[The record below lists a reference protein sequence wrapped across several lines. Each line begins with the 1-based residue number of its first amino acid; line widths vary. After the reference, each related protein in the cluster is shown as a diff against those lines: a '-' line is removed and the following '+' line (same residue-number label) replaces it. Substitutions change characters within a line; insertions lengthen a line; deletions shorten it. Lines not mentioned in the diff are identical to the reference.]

1 MGYTLLFVSACRMKN
16 LIFALSIAL
25 LFTYLFI
32 EISSRVWL
40 HDVSPE
46 NIISVSVFLA
56 LLLTLYGLAL
66 TRFSGQI
73 SAFGK
78 KSQPNGT
85 RRRAAYGKSLTRNS
99 PRKGTSN
106 QSKSKTDRAI
116 GDGKIVEQNV
126 DGTVKWFNRTKG
138 YGFITAESG
147 EELFAHQRSIS
158 NSTDGGR
165 QFLREEQQV
174 RFSIAQNQRG
184 RQAVSIEIIERTN

>member
-1 MGYTLLFVSACRMKN
+1 MKN
-16 LIFALSIAL
+16 LIFSLSVAI

-40 HDVSPE
+40 RDVSPE
-46 NIISVSVFLA
+46 DIISVSVFLA

-66 TRFSGQI
+66 TRFSGQV
-73 SAFGK
+73 SAFSK

-85 RRRAAYGKSLTRNS
+85 NRRSANRKGQTRNS
-99 PRKGTSN
+99 PRKRTSD
-106 QSKSKTDRAI
+106 QSKSRTEKSD

-158 NSTDGGR
+158 NSCLLYTSPSPRD
-165 QFLREEQQV
+165 
-174 RFSIAQNQRG
+174 RG
-184 RQAVSIEIIERTN
+184 

>member
-1 MGYTLLFVSACRMKN
+1 MKN
-16 LIFALSIAL
+16 LIFSLSIAL

-40 HDVSPE
+40 RDVSPE
-46 NIISVSVFLA
+46 NIVSVSVFLA

-66 TRFSGQI
+66 TRFSGQV
-73 SAFGK
+73 SAFGRK
-78 KSQPNGT
+78 AQADGT
-85 RRRAAYGKSLTRNS
+85 RRRSANGKSQTRNS
-99 PRKGTSN
+99 PRKRSSN
-106 QSKSKTDRAI
+106 QSKNKSKTDKAI
-116 GDGKIVEQNV
+116 EDGKIVEQTV

-158 NSTDGGR
+158 NSTDGGK

>member
-1 MGYTLLFVSACRMKN
+1 MKN
-16 LIFALSIAL
+16 LIFSLSIAL

-40 HDVSPE
+40 RDVSPE
-46 NIISVSVFLA
+46 NIVSVSVFLA
-56 LLLTLYGLAL
+56 LLLTFYGLAL
-66 TRFSGQI
+66 TRFSRQA

-78 KSQPNGT
+78 KSQSNGT
-85 RRRAAYGKSLTRNS
+85 RRRSANGKGQTRNS
-99 PRKGTSN
+99 QRKRTSN
-106 QSKSKTDRAI
+106 QSKSKTDKAI

-138 YGFITAESG
+138 YGFITAQSG

-158 NSTDGGR
+158 NGADGVR

>member
-1 MGYTLLFVSACRMKN
+1 MKN
-16 LIFALSIAL
+16 LIFSLSIAL

-40 HDVSPE
+40 RDVGPE

-66 TRFSGQI
+66 TRFSGQV
-73 SAFGK
+73 SAFRK

-85 RRRAAYGKSLTRNS
+85 RRRSANGKGQTRNG
-99 PRKGTSN
+99 PRKRTSN
-106 QSKSKTDRAI
+106 QSKGKTDKAI
-116 GDGKIVEQNV
+116 VDGKIVEQNV
-126 DGTVKWFNRTKG
+126 DGMVKWFNRTKG
-138 YGFITAESG
+138 YGFITTQSG

-158 NSTDGGR
+158 NSTDRGR
-165 QFLREEQQV
+165 QFLREEQKV
-174 RFSIAQNQRG
+174 RFSIAQTQRG

>member
-1 MGYTLLFVSACRMKN
+1 MKN
-16 LIFALSIAL
+16 LIFSLSIAL

-40 HDVSPE
+40 RDVSPE
-46 NIISVSVFLA
+46 NIVSVSVFLA
-56 LLLTLYGLAL
+56 LLLTFYGLAL
-66 TRFSGQI
+66 TRFSRQA

-78 KSQPNGT
+78 KSQSNGT
-85 RRRAAYGKSLTRNS
+85 RRRSANGKSQTRNS
-99 PRKGTSN
+99 QRKRTSN
-106 QSKSKTDRAI
+106 QSKSNTDKAI

-138 YGFITAESG
+138 YGFITAQSG

-158 NSTDGGR
+158 NGADGVR

>member
-1 MGYTLLFVSACRMKN
+1 MKN
-16 LIFALSIAL
+16 LIFSLSIAL

-40 HDVSPE
+40 RGVSPE
-46 NIISVSVFLA
+46 NIVSISVFLA

-66 TRFSGQI
+66 TRFSGQV
-73 SAFGK
+73 SALKK
-78 KSQPNGT
+78 KSQPDGT
-85 RRRAAYGKSLTRNS
+85 RRRSANGKGQTRNS
-99 PRKGTSN
+99 PRKRTPN
-106 QSKSKTDRAI
+106 QSKSKTDKAI
-116 GDGKIVEQNV
+116 GEGKIVEQNV
-126 DGTVKWFNRTKG
+126 DGMVKWFNRTKG
-138 YGFITAESG
+138 YGFITAQSG

-165 QFLREEQQV
+165 QFLKEEQQV

>member
-1 MGYTLLFVSACRMKN
+1 MKN
-16 LIFALSIAL
+16 LIFSLSVAL

-40 HDVSPE
+40 RDVSPE
-46 NIISVSVFLA
+46 NIVSVSIFLA
-56 LLLTLYGLAL
+56 LLLTFYGLAL
-66 TRFSGQI
+66 TRFSRQA

-78 KSQPNGT
+78 KSQSNGT
-85 RRRAAYGKSLTRNS
+85 RRRSANGRGQTRNS
-99 PRKGTSN
+99 QRKRTSN
-106 QSKSKTDRAI
+106 QSKSKTDKAI

-138 YGFITAESG
+138 YGFITAQSG

-158 NSTDGGR
+158 NGADGVR

>member
-1 MGYTLLFVSACRMKN
+1 MKN
-16 LIFALSIAL
+16 LIFSLSIAL

-40 HDVSPE
+40 RDVSPE
-46 NIISVSVFLA
+46 NIVSVSIFLA
-56 LLLTLYGLAL
+56 LLLTFYGLAL
-66 TRFSGQI
+66 TRFSRQA

-78 KSQPNGT
+78 KSQSNGT
-85 RRRAAYGKSLTRNS
+85 RRRSANGKGQTRNS
-99 PRKGTSN
+99 QRKRTSN
-106 QSKSKTDRAI
+106 QSKSNKDKAI

-138 YGFITAESG
+138 YGFITAQSG

-158 NSTDGGR
+158 NGADGVR

>member
-1 MGYTLLFVSACRMKN
+1 MKN
-16 LIFALSIAL
+16 LIFSLSIAL

-40 HDVSPE
+40 RDVSPE
-46 NIISVSVFLA
+46 NIVSVSIFLA
-56 LLLTLYGLAL
+56 LLLTFYGLAL
-66 TRFSGQI
+66 TRFSRQA

-78 KSQPNGT
+78 KSQSNG
-85 RRRAAYGKSLTRNS
+85 RRRRIANGKGQTRNS
-99 PRKGTSN
+99 PRKRTSN
-106 QSKSKTDRAI
+106 QSKSKTDKAI

-126 DGTVKWFNRTKG
+126 DGKVKWFNRTKG
-138 YGFITAESG
+138 YGFITAQSG

-158 NSTDGGR
+158 NGADGVR

>member
-1 MGYTLLFVSACRMKN
+1 MKN
-16 LIFALSIAL
+16 LIFSLSIAL

-40 HDVSPE
+40 RDVSPE
-46 NIISVSVFLA
+46 NIVSVSIFLA
-56 LLLTLYGLAL
+56 LLLTFYGLAL
-66 TRFSGQI
+66 TRFSRQA

-78 KSQPNGT
+78 KSQSNGT
-85 RRRAAYGKSLTRNS
+85 RRRSANGKAQTRNS
-99 PRKGTSN
+99 QRKRTSN
-106 QSKSKTDRAI
+106 QSKSKTDKAI

-138 YGFITAESG
+138 YGFITAQSG

-158 NSTDGGR
+158 NGADGVR

>member
-1 MGYTLLFVSACRMKN
+1 MKN
-16 LIFALSIAL
+16 LIFSLSIAL

-40 HDVSPE
+40 RDVSPE
-46 NIISVSVFLA
+46 NIVSVAIFLT
-56 LLLTLYGLAL
+56 LLLTFYGLAL
-66 TRFSGQI
+66 TRFSRQA

-78 KSQPNGT
+78 KSQSNET
-85 RRRAAYGKSLTRNS
+85 RRRSANGKGQARNS
-99 PRKGTSN
+99 QRKRTSN
-106 QSKSKTDRAI
+106 QSKSKTDKAI

-138 YGFITAESG
+138 YGFITAQSG

-158 NSTDGGR
+158 NGADGVR
-165 QFLREEQQV
+165 QFLREEQPV

>member
-1 MGYTLLFVSACRMKN
+1 MKN
-16 LIFALSIAL
+16 LIFSLSIAL

-40 HDVSPE
+40 RDVSPE
-46 NIISVSVFLA
+46 NIVSVSIFLA
-56 LLLTLYGLAL
+56 LLLTFYGLAL
-66 TRFSGQI
+66 TRFSRQA

-78 KSQPNGT
+78 KSQSNGT
-85 RRRAAYGKSLTRNS
+85 RRRSANGKGQTRNS
-99 PRKGTSN
+99 QRKRTSN
-106 QSKSKTDRAI
+106 QSKSKTDKAI

-138 YGFITAESG
+138 YGFITAQSG

-158 NSTDGGR
+158 NGSDGVR

>member
-1 MGYTLLFVSACRMKN
+1 MKN
-16 LIFALSIAL
+16 LIFSLSIAL

-40 HDVSPE
+40 RDVSPE
-46 NIISVSVFLA
+46 NIVSVSIFLA
-56 LLLTLYGLAL
+56 LLLTFYGLAL
-66 TRFSGQI
+66 TRFSRQA

-78 KSQPNGT
+78 KSQSNGT
-85 RRRAAYGKSLTRNS
+85 RRRSANGRGQTRNS
-99 PRKGTSN
+99 QRKRTSN
-106 QSKSKTDRAI
+106 QSKSKTDKAI

-138 YGFITAESG
+138 YGFITAQSG

-158 NSTDGGR
+158 NGADGVR

>member
-1 MGYTLLFVSACRMKN
+1 MKN
-16 LIFALSIAL
+16 LIFSLSIAL

-40 HDVSPE
+40 RDVSPE
-46 NIISVSVFLA
+46 NIVSVSIFLA
-56 LLLTLYGLAL
+56 LLLTFYGLAL
-66 TRFSGQI
+66 TRFSRQA

-78 KSQPNGT
+78 KSQSNGT
-85 RRRAAYGKSLTRNS
+85 RRRSANGKGQTRNS
-99 PRKGTSN
+99 QRKRTSN
-106 QSKSKTDRAI
+106 QSKSKTDKAL

-138 YGFITAESG
+138 YGFITAQSG

-158 NSTDGGR
+158 NGADGVR

>member
-1 MGYTLLFVSACRMKN
+1 MKN
-16 LIFALSIAL
+16 LIFSLSIAL

-40 HDVSPE
+40 RDVSPE
-46 NIISVSVFLA
+46 NIVSVSVFLA
-56 LLLTLYGLAL
+56 LLLTFYGLAL
-66 TRFSGQI
+66 TRFSRQA

-78 KSQPNGT
+78 KSQSNGT
-85 RRRAAYGKSLTRNS
+85 RQRSANGKGQTRNS
-99 PRKGTSN
+99 QRKRTSN
-106 QSKSKTDRAI
+106 QSKSKSKTDKAI

-138 YGFITAESG
+138 YGFITAQSG

-158 NSTDGGR
+158 NGSDGVR

>member
-1 MGYTLLFVSACRMKN
+1 M
-16 LIFALSIAL
+16 AL
-25 LFTYLFI
+25 LLTYLFI

-40 HDVSPE
+40 RGINPE
-46 NIISVSVFLA
+46 NVVSVSVFLV

-66 TRFSGQI
+66 TRFGGQI
-73 SAFGK
+73 SEFGK
-78 KSQPNGT
+78 KSQPNGPK
-85 RRRAAYGKSLTRNS
+85 RRSANGKGQTRNNS
-99 PRKGTSN
+99 RKRTSN

-138 YGFITAESG
+138 YGFITAQTG

-158 NSTDGGR
+158 NSTDGSR
-165 QFLREEQQV
+165 LFLREEQQV
-174 RFSIAQNQRG
+174 RFSIAENQRG

>member
-1 MGYTLLFVSACRMKN
+1 MKN
-16 LIFALSIAL
+16 LIFSLSIAL

-40 HDVSPE
+40 RDVSPE
-46 NIISVSVFLA
+46 NIVSVSVFLA
-56 LLLTLYGLAL
+56 LLLTFYGLAL
-66 TRFSGQI
+66 TRFSRQA

-78 KSQPNGT
+78 KSQSNGT
-85 RRRAAYGKSLTRNS
+85 RRRSANGKGQTRNS
-99 PRKGTSN
+99 QRKRTSN
-106 QSKSKTDRAI
+106 QSKSKTDKAI

-126 DGTVKWFNRTKG
+126 DGKVKWFNRTKG
-138 YGFITAESG
+138 YGFITAQSG

-158 NSTDGGR
+158 NGADGVR

>member
-1 MGYTLLFVSACRMKN
+1 MKN
-16 LIFALSIAL
+16 LIFSLSIAL

-40 HDVSPE
+40 RDVSPE
-46 NIISVSVFLA
+46 SIVSVSVFLA

-78 KSQPNGT
+78 KSHRNRT
-85 RRRAAYGKSLTRNS
+85 RRRSSNDKGQTRNS
-99 PRKGTSN
+99 SRQRTSN
-106 QSKSKTDRAI
+106 QSKSKSKTDKAI

-165 QFLREEQQV
+165 QFLRDEQQV
-174 RFSIAQNQRG
+174 RFSIAENQRG

>member
-1 MGYTLLFVSACRMKN
+1 MKN
-16 LIFALSIAL
+16 LIFSLSIAL

-40 HDVSPE
+40 RDVSPE
-46 NIISVSVFLA
+46 NIVSISVFLA

-78 KSQPNGT
+78 KSPPNRM
-85 RRRAAYGKSLTRNS
+85 RRRSTNGKGQTRNS
-99 PRKGTSN
+99 PRQRTSN
-106 QSKSKTDRAI
+106 QSNSRRDKAI
-116 GDGKIVEQNV
+116 GDDKIVEQNI

-165 QFLREEQQV
+165 QFLREEQEV

>member
-1 MGYTLLFVSACRMKN
+1 MKN
-16 LIFALSIAL
+16 LIFSLSIAL

-40 HDVSPE
+40 RDVSPE
-46 NIISVSVFLA
+46 NIVSVSIFLA
-56 LLLTLYGLAL
+56 LLLTFYGLAL
-66 TRFSGQI
+66 TRFSRQA

-78 KSQPNGT
+78 KSQSNGT
-85 RRRAAYGKSLTRNS
+85 RRRSANGKGQTRNS
-99 PRKGTSN
+99 QRKRTSN
-106 QSKSKTDRAI
+106 QSKSKTDKAI

-138 YGFITAESG
+138 YGFITAQSG

-158 NSTDGGR
+158 DGTGGGR

>member
-1 MGYTLLFVSACRMKN
+1 MKN
-16 LIFALSIAL
+16 LIFSLSIAL

-40 HDVSPE
+40 RDINPE
-46 NIISVSVFLA
+46 NIVSVSVFLA

-78 KSQPNGT
+78 KSQPNGPK
-85 RRRAAYGKSLTRNS
+85 RRSANGKGQIRNS
-99 PRKGTSN
+99 PRKRTSN

-138 YGFITAESG
+138 YGFITAQSG

-158 NSTDGGR
+158 DSTGGGR

-174 RFSIAQNQRG
+174 KFSIAQNQRG

>member
-1 MGYTLLFVSACRMKN
+1 MKN
-16 LIFALSIAL
+16 LIFSLSIAL

-40 HDVSPE
+40 RDVSPE
-46 NIISVSVFLA
+46 NILSVSVFLA

-66 TRFSGQI
+66 TRFSGQV
-73 SAFGK
+73 SAFSK
-78 KSQPNGT
+78 KSQPSGARQRSANGK
-85 RRRAAYGKSLTRNS
+85 GQTRNS

-106 QSKSKTDRAI
+106 QSKSKTDKAV

-126 DGTVKWFNRTKG
+126 DGKVKWFNRTKG
-138 YGFITAESG
+138 YGFITAQSG

-165 QFLREEQQV
+165 LFLREEQQV

-184 RQAVSIEIIERTN
+184 RQAVSIEIVERTN

>member
-1 MGYTLLFVSACRMKN
+1 MKN
-16 LIFALSIAL
+16 LIFSLSTAL

-40 HDVSPE
+40 RDVSPE

-66 TRFSGQI
+66 TRFSGQV

-78 KSQPNGT
+78 KSQPNRT
-85 RRRAAYGKSLTRNS
+85 RRRSANGKGQTRNS
-99 PRKGTSN
+99 PRKRTSN
-106 QSKSKTDRAI
+106 QSKTDKSV
-116 GDGKIVEQNV
+116 GEGKIVEQNV
-126 DGTVKWFNRTKG
+126 DGKVKWFNRTKG

-158 NSTDGGR
+158 NSADGGR
-165 QFLREEQQV
+165 PFLREEQPV

-184 RQAVSIEIIERTN
+184 RQAVSIEIVERTN

>member
-1 MGYTLLFVSACRMKN
+1 MKN
-16 LIFALSIAL
+16 LIFSLSIAL

-40 HDVSPE
+40 RDVSPE
-46 NIISVSVFLA
+46 NIVSVSVFLA

-66 TRFSGQI
+66 TRFSGQV
-73 SAFGK
+73 SAFEK

-85 RRRAAYGKSLTRNS
+85 RRRSANGKGQTRNS
-99 PRKGTSN
+99 PRKRTSN
-106 QSKSKTDRAI
+106 QSKSKTDKAI
-116 GDGKIVEQNV
+116 GEGKIVEQNV
-126 DGTVKWFNRTKG
+126 GGMVKWFNRTKG

>member
-1 MGYTLLFVSACRMKN
+1 MKN
-16 LIFALSIAL
+16 LIFSLSIAL

-40 HDVSPE
+40 RDVSPE
-46 NIISVSVFLA
+46 NIVSVSIFLA
-56 LLLTLYGLAL
+56 LLLTFYGLAL
-66 TRFSGQI
+66 TRFSRQA

-78 KSQPNGT
+78 KSQSNGT
-85 RRRAAYGKSLTRNS
+85 RRRSANGKGQTRNS
-99 PRKGTSN
+99 QRKRTSN
-106 QSKSKTDRAI
+106 QSKSKTDKAI

-126 DGTVKWFNRTKG
+126 DGKVKWFNRTKG
-138 YGFITAESG
+138 YGFITAQSG

-158 NSTDGGR
+158 NGADGVR

>member
-1 MGYTLLFVSACRMKN
+1 MKN
-16 LIFALSIAL
+16 LIFSLSIAL

-40 HDVSPE
+40 RDVSPE
-46 NIISVSVFLA
+46 NIVSVSVVLA

-66 TRFSGQI
+66 TRFSGRI

-78 KSQPNGT
+78 KSQPNRT
-85 RRRAAYGKSLTRNS
+85 RRKSAKGKSQTRNG
-99 PRKGTSN
+99 PRKKTSN
-106 QSKSKTDRAI
+106 QNKSKTDI
-116 GDGKIVEQNV
+116 SVGDGKIVEQNV
-126 DGTVKWFNRTKG
+126 GGTVKWFNRTKG
-138 YGFITAESG
+138 YGFVTAESG

-158 NSTDGGR
+158 NGTYGGR

>member
-1 MGYTLLFVSACRMKN
+1 MKN
-16 LIFALSIAL
+16 LIFSLSIAL

-40 HDVSPE
+40 RDVSPE
-46 NIISVSVFLA
+46 NIVSVSVFLA

-85 RRRAAYGKSLTRNS
+85 RRRSANSKGQTRNS
-99 PRKGTSN
+99 LRKRTSN
-106 QSKSKTDRAI
+106 HSKSKTDKAI
-116 GDGKIVEQNV
+116 GDSKVVEQNV

-138 YGFITAESG
+138 YGFITAQSG

-158 NSTDGGR
+158 NSADGGR

-174 RFSIAQNQRG
+174 RFSIAENQRG
-184 RQAVSIEIIERTN
+184 RQAVGIEIVERMN

>member
-1 MGYTLLFVSACRMKN
+1 MKN
-16 LIFALSIAL
+16 LIFSLSIAL

-40 HDVSPE
+40 RDVSPE
-46 NIISVSVFLA
+46 NIVSVSVFLA
-56 LLLTLYGLAL
+56 LLLTFYGLAL
-66 TRFSGQI
+66 TRFSRQT

-78 KSQPNGT
+78 KSESTGT
-85 RRRAAYGKSLTRNS
+85 RRRSANGKGQTRNS
-99 PRKGTSN
+99 QRKRTSN
-106 QSKSKTDRAI
+106 QSKSKTDKAI

-138 YGFITAESG
+138 YGFITAQSG

-158 NSTDGGR
+158 NGADGVR

>member
-1 MGYTLLFVSACRMKN
+1 MKN
-16 LIFALSIAL
+16 LIFSLSIAL

-40 HDVSPE
+40 RDVSPE
-46 NIISVSVFLA
+46 NIVSVSVFLA
-56 LLLTLYGLAL
+56 LLLTFYGLAL
-66 TRFSGQI
+66 TRFSRQA

-78 KSQPNGT
+78 KSQSNGT
-85 RRRAAYGKSLTRNS
+85 RQRSANGKGQTRNS
-99 PRKGTSN
+99 QRKRTSN
-106 QSKSKTDRAI
+106 QSKSKTDKAI

-126 DGTVKWFNRTKG
+126 DGTVKWFNKAKG
-138 YGFITAESG
+138 YGFITAQSG

-158 NSTDGGR
+158 NGADGVR

>member
-1 MGYTLLFVSACRMKN
+1 MKN
-16 LIFALSIAL
+16 LIFSLSIAL

-40 HDVSPE
+40 RDVSPE
-46 NIISVSVFLA
+46 NIVSVSIFLA
-56 LLLTLYGLAL
+56 LLLTFYGLAL
-66 TRFSGQI
+66 TRFSRQA

-78 KSQPNGT
+78 RSQSNGT
-85 RRRAAYGKSLTRNS
+85 RRRSANGKGQTRNS
-99 PRKGTSN
+99 QRKRTSN
-106 QSKSKTDRAI
+106 QSKSKTDKAI

-138 YGFITAESG
+138 YGFITAQSG

-158 NSTDGGR
+158 NGADGVR

>member
-1 MGYTLLFVSACRMKN
+1 MKN
-16 LIFALSIAL
+16 LIFSLSIAL

-40 HDVSPE
+40 QDVSPE
-46 NIISVSVFLA
+46 NIVSISVFLA

-66 TRFSGQI
+66 TRFSGQV

-78 KSQPNGT
+78 KSHRNRM
-85 RRRAAYGKSLTRNS
+85 RRRSANDKGQTRNS
-99 PRKGTSN
+99 PRQRASN
-106 QSKSKTDRAI
+106 QSKADKAI
-116 GDGKIVEQNV
+116 GDGKIAEKNV

-165 QFLREEQQV
+165 QFLREEQLV
-174 RFSIAQNQRG
+174 RFSIAENQRG

>member
-1 MGYTLLFVSACRMKN
+1 MKN
-16 LIFALSIAL
+16 LIFSLSIAL

-40 HDVSPE
+40 RDVSPE
-46 NIISVSVFLA
+46 NIVSVSVFLA
-56 LLLTLYGLAL
+56 LLLTFYGLAL
-66 TRFSGQI
+66 TRFSGQV

-78 KSQPNGT
+78 KSQSNGT
-85 RRRAAYGKSLTRNS
+85 RRRSANGKGQTRNS
-99 PRKGTSN
+99 QRKRTSN
-106 QSKSKTDRAI
+106 QSKSKTDKAI

-138 YGFITAESG
+138 YGFITAQSG

-158 NSTDGGR
+158 NGADGVR

>member
-1 MGYTLLFVSACRMKN
+1 MKN
-16 LIFALSIAL
+16 LIFSLSIAL
-25 LFTYLFI
+25 LSTYLFI

-40 HDVSPE
+40 RDVSPE
-46 NIISVSVFLA
+46 NIASVSIFLA
-56 LLLTLYGLAL
+56 LLLTFYGLAL
-66 TRFSGQI
+66 TRFSRQA

-78 KSQPNGT
+78 KSQSNGT
-85 RRRAAYGKSLTRNS
+85 RRRSANGKGQTRNN
-99 PRKGTSN
+99 PRKKTSN
-106 QSKSKTDRAI
+106 QSKSKTDKAI

-138 YGFITAESG
+138 YGFITAQSG
-147 EELFAHQRSIS
+147 EELFAHQRSIY
-158 NSTDGGR
+158 NNTDGGR